1 VPRRLWN
8 ALKDGWKTS
17 HKRSGEECSPGSLRP
32 SKKKYFFLFFH
43 IYEKCGLERNNLEM
57 VTQDE
62 ASIEPSASSYEG
74 HEERGAV

>member
-1 VPRRLWN
+1 MRSRMDGKPPTREAARNVVL
-8 ALKDGWKTS
+8 ALFGQV
-17 HKRSGEECSPGSLRP
+17 
-32 SKKKYFFLFFH
+32 KKNIFFLFFH